1 MGKWEWLTDP
11 FGMRRLAE
19 IYREDKRVAKTDS
32 DGIPEVIPFLIIW
45 RKKATALRVLHVLL
59 GFSSVVFSLLTT
71 TVLQFGNSNNNF
83 LAKVFALIAA
93 VSIGLMTAF
102 NLGRKSKDMTNAWRG
117 LVTAVM
123 RYNNYKNVEKK
134 DVIDAYAAGE
144 KLIGDV
150 VFDQAGGSTTPVTP
164 VTPSTPVTPVTP
176 STPVTPVT
184 PSTPVTPVTPS
195 TPVTPTTANE
205 KTNTKGKTNGDPP
218 LPS

>member
-134 DVIDAYAAGE
+134 DVIDAYASRRKVNWRRSVRIRQGARLLQLLLSPQYSSYSCHP
-144 KLIGDV
+144 KY
-150 VFDQAGGSTTPVTP
+150 SSYSCHPKYSSYSCHP
-164 VTPSTPVTPVTP
+164 KYS
-176 STPVTPVT
+176 SY
-184 PSTPVTPVTPS
+184 S
-195 TPVTPTTANE
+195 N
-205 KTNTKGKTNGDPP
+205 NGKRKNKYQR
-218 LPS
+218 